1 MAKFDPRRDPPYYA
15 VINRTTPPGLDAGQ
29 YLDAGE
35 QMIGLAAAEPGFLGI
50 EDVTDPEGLPYTVCY
65 WSRPQ
70 SLIRWR
76 SEVANHIPPKINAD
90 DIICFEGCYWH
101 WLTDIFEAVS
111 RVDRENIVPVKFG
124 KQAA

>member
-1 MAKFDPRRDPPYYA
+1 MAKLNPRRDPPYYA

-70 SLIRWR
+70 SLRRWR
-76 SEVANHIPPKINAD
+76 SEVTNHIPPKINTD

-111 RVDRENIVPVKFG
+111 RVDRENIVSVKFG